1 MRLGET
7 LGKAIDMCRSF
18 AHGRDIF
25 DTKIKWAVVGLA
37 LLTVVVL
44 GVLMVH
50 RAAFST
56 ELNSDFITYR
66 AAGWAVLI
74 GSDIYQVQN
83 PRGWPYVYPP
93 PFAILMT
100 PFAQMSAFI
109 GSIIWYVLSVI
120 LVVSSVQM
128 SVTMVRGALGRF
140 GRNPF
145 WLYVLS
151 FGMVLLWVGQGAV
164 EGQATILTLWLLML
178 ALYRSQRGRDISGG
192 TALACAA
199 LLKAF
204 PLALLAYFT
213 WKKRWRLVMATSPG
227 LAMIGTASGRRSLPA
242 SATSFLMSI
251 LPRLCEPGTT
261 HTPLAAVQP

>member
-7 LGKAIDMCRSF
+7 LLKGIDMLCRSL
-18 AHGRDIF
+18 AQGRDVL

-37 LLTVVVL
+37 LATVVVL
-44 GVLMVH
+44 GVLMVQ

-66 AAGWAVLI
+66 AAGWAVLT

-100 PFAQMSAFI
+100 PFAEMSAFT

-128 SVTMVRGALGRF
+128 CVTMVRALGRF

-151 FGMVLLWVGQGAV
+151 FVMVLPWVGQAAV
-164 EGQATILTLWLLML
+164 EGQTTILTLWLSMV

-192 TALACAA
+192 TALACAG
-199 LLKAF
+199 LIKVF
-204 PLALLAYFT
+204 P
-213 WKKRWRLVMATSPG
+213 
-227 LAMIGTASGRRSLPA
+227 
-242 SATSFLMSI
+242 
-251 LPRLCEPGTT
+251 
-261 HTPLAAVQP
+261 